1 MIRPLCTIVLAL
13 GLFAHAPRA
22 QAQGSLRLELPADAA
37 TPNALRARA
46 TAAPCTTRGACLR
59 REHDAIDLD
68 GAAALTLASAPLAI
82 GAGVLGFVS
91 MLAVGYA
98 EGEDEALWTGLAI
111 GSLVVGALA
120 IVGVVYGAVAWARG
134 TRRRARI
141 TRELEAPLFVPFV
154 APSSEGTSAGVAIA
168 GRF

>member
-1 MIRPLCTIVLAL
+1 MTRALAL
-13 GLFAHAPRA
+13 VVLGLGILFAPPARA
-22 QAQGSLRLELPADAA
+22 QGPLRLELSAEVT
-37 TPNALRARA
+37 TPNASRARERR
-46 TAAPCTTRGACLR
+46 APCTTREACLR

-68 GAAALTLASAPLAI
+68 GAAALTLSCAPLAI
-82 GAGVLGFVS
+82 GAGALGWVS

-98 EGEDEALWTGLAI
+98 EGDDEAMWTGLAI

-134 TRRRARI
+134 SRRRAAI
-141 TRELEAPLFVPFV
+141 NRELEAPVFTPFL
-154 APSSEGTSAGVAIA
+154 APSPEGTSAGVAVS